1 MLAGYRQPRP
11 LRRMQAPVTGLLCRN
26 MATDPAA
33 PGPARLDQIR
43 HEVASALAEFLARQ
57 RAVLAAIGDD
67 LLPCLQA
74 MEELLAGGKRL
85 RPAFCYWGWR
95 AAGGEDCPAIY
106 TAAASLE
113 LLQASALI
121 HDDVMDAS
129 DTRRGRPAVHRQFS
143 ARLAATNP
151 GAADQFGAGAAILI
165 GDMLLPW
172 TTEMYQ
178 ASGFPANVL
187 WRGQRALDA
196 MQTEVAAG
204 QYLDLL
210 SQARR
215 GTSVAEAMRV
225 IIFKTAK
232 YTIERPLQLGALLAA
247 SSPAA
252 GDAVA
257 AVCTA
262 YGIPLGIAF
271 QLRDD
276 LLGVFGDPARTGKPA
291 TGDLSEGKRTV
302 LMALARER
310 ASASQARLLDEHV
323 GDRTLTTPGAAAVRA
338 VLTDTGAVDECEA
351 LIAAN
356 VKEAVAA
363 LDGAP
368 ITDAARS
375 ALAALAITATDRE
388 ELPRTT
394 PRVSQVPAG
403 TMPGTGSTA
412 QHTTA
417 ARRSGRPVSPRRG
430 CFLLPGTGR
439 GRPGHLSRAASRA
452 AAAPGSSASVMAR
465 TTTIRV
471 APASST

>member
-1 MLAGYRQPRP
+1 
-11 LRRMQAPVTGLLCRN
+11 
-26 MATDPAA
+26 MATDPAE
-33 PGPARLDQIR
+33 PGAARLDEIR
-43 HEVASALAEFLARQ
+43 HEVASALDAFLARQ
-57 RAVLAAIGDD
+57 RSVLAAIGDD
-67 LLPCLQA
+67 MLPCLQA

-106 TAAASLE
+106 AAAASLE

-143 ARLAATNP
+143 ARLAGP
-151 GAADQFGAGAAILI
+151 DEAAAEQFGTGAAILI
-165 GDMLLPW
+165 GDLLLSW
-172 TTEMYQ
+172 TDAMYQ
-178 ASGFPANVL
+178 ASGFPADVL
-187 WRGQRALDA
+187 RRGQRALDA

-204 QYLDLL
+204 QYMDIL

-215 GTSVAEAMRV
+215 STSAAEAMRV

-247 SSPAA
+247 SDPIAA
-252 GDAVA
+252 DAVT
-257 AVCTA
+257 AVCTD

-276 LLGVFGDPARTGKPA
+276 LLGVFGDPARTGKPT
-291 TGDLSEGKRTV
+291 TGDISEGKRTV

-310 ASASQARLLDEHV
+310 ASPSQARLLEEHL
-323 GDRTLTTPGAAAVRA
+323 GDRTLTPASAAAVKA
-338 VLTDTGAVDECEA
+338 VLTDTGAVDECET
-351 LIAAN
+351 LIGAN

-368 ITDAARS
+368 ITDEARS

-388 ELPRTT
+388 ELPRLVT
-394 PRVSQVPAG
+394 SAG
-403 TMPGTGSTA
+403 RL
-412 QHTTA
+412 A
-417 ARRSGRPVSPRRG
+417 ARQQRRVRRPQ
-430 CFLLPGTGR
+430 
-439 GRPGHLSRAASRA
+439 
-452 AAAPGSSASVMAR
+452 
-465 TTTIRV
+465 
-471 APASST
+471 

>member
-1 MLAGYRQPRP
+1 
-11 LRRMQAPVTGLLCRN
+11 
-26 MATDPAA
+26 MATDPATS
-33 PGPARLDQIR
+33 GPARLGQIR
-43 HEVASALAEFLARQ
+43 HEVAIALDSFLARQ
-57 RAVLAAIGDD
+57 RAVLAAIGED

-95 AAGGEDCPAIY
+95 AAGGEDCPPIY
-106 TAAASLE
+106 AAAASLE

-129 DTRRGRPAVHRQFS
+129 ATRRGRPAVHRQFS
-143 ARLAATNP
+143 ARLAAASP
-151 GAADQFGAGAAILI
+151 AAAEQFGTGAAILI
-165 GDMLLPW
+165 GDILLSW
-172 TTEMYQ
+172 TDEMYH
-178 ASGFPANVL
+178 ASGFPADVL
-187 WRGQRALDA
+187 RHGQRALGA

-204 QYLDLL
+204 QYLDIL
-210 SQARR
+210 SQATRS
-215 GTSVAEAMRV
+215 TSVAEAMRV

-247 SSPAA
+247 SSRAT
-252 GDAVA
+252 GDAVTT
-257 AVCTA
+257 VGTT

-276 LLGVFGDPARTGKPA
+276 LLGVFGDPAKTGKPA
-291 TGDLSEGKRTV
+291 TGDISEGKRTV

-323 GDRTLTTPGAAAVRA
+323 GDRALKQAGAVAVKA

-368 ITDAARS
+368 ITDEARS
-375 ALAALAITATDRE
+375 ALAALAIIATDRE
-388 ELPRTT
+388 E
-394 PRVSQVPAG
+394 
-403 TMPGTGSTA
+403 
-412 QHTTA
+412 
-417 ARRSGRPVSPRRG
+417 
-430 CFLLPGTGR
+430 
-439 GRPGHLSRAASRA
+439 
-452 AAAPGSSASVMAR
+452 
-465 TTTIRV
+465 
-471 APASST
+471 